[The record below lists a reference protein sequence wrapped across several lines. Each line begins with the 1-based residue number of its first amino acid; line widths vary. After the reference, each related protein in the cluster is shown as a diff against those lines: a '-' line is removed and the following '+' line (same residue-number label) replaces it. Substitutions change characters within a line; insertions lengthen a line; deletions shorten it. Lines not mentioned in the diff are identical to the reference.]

1 MGLIRNHLFMLSCIV
16 ADSLGSLVCKR
27 EGGKKK
33 EDAKIVWR
41 RLPPLHVAMQVL
53 EWCKRRC
60 FR

>member
-33 EDAKIVWR
+33 GGCENREEATSSI
-41 RLPPLHVAMQVL
+41 A
-53 EWCKRRC
+53 RC
-60 FR
+60 YASS